1 MVWCPGESGDQ
12 PVSCVEIDP
21 KVVLLREKIL
31 PVRWWGVGNGKRFS
45 LLVRN
50 GLFSLNLRVPG
61 EFCTGWALRWVL
73 PGEFCPACGLVP
85 RASALYGACWPNF
98 VARGCHMGCCWE
110 GFVWVLGGVV
120 AGENSPCSVVGRWE
134 REKILPAREKWPVFV
149 EFEGAGRVLYRLGLE
164 VGVPGE
170 FCPGWALRWALP
182 GEFCTACGLVPRAS
196 ALCGAC
202 WPNFV
207 ARGCHMGCCWE
218 GFVWVL
224 GGVVAGENSPCSVVA
239 RWEREKI
246 LPAREKWPVFVESEG
261 AGRVL
266 YRLGLEVGVQGE
278 FCPACGLTPRAS
290 ALYGA
295 RWPNFIARWRHP
307 VKRRHWP

>member
-31 PVRWWGVGNGKRFS
+31 PARWWGVGNGKRFS

-61 EFCTGWALRWVL
+61 EFCPGWALRWVL

-98 VARGCHMGCCWE
+98 VARGCHMGCCCE
-110 GFVWVLGGVV
+110 GFVWVLGGVA
-120 AGENSPCSVVGRWE
+120 AGENSPCSVVG
-134 REKILPAREKWPVFV
+134 
-149 EFEGAGRVLYRLGLE
+149 
-164 VGVPGE
+164 
-170 FCPGWALRWALP
+170 
-182 GEFCTACGLVPRAS
+182 
-196 ALCGAC
+196 
-202 WPNFV
+202 
-207 ARGCHMGCCWE
+207 
-218 GFVWVL
+218 
-224 GGVVAGENSPCSVVA
+224 

-266 YRLGLEVGVQGE
+266 YRLGLEVGVAGRVLSRLGLEVGVAGRVLSRMRTRAQGE
-278 FCPACGLTPRAS
+278 RVVRRALAELYRALASSGEAAPLALMRGRPRAATAPAAPAIS
-290 ALYGA
+290 
-295 RWPNFIARWRHP
+295 R
-307 VKRRHWP
+307 